1 MADRR
6 AVRVAVAGH
15 RVLAI
20 WKPASGKTLVRGK
33 VAHVTPAPEV
43 PVRAEIVRATADL
56 GATVASGLGMM
67 AGLDATAG
75 RGVMAG
81 SDVTAGRGAT
91 VGSGVTAGRGAMAG
105 SGATARPSG
114 PGPAAREARTK
125 MAVTRVAQSASGALA
140 GKAPDRR
147 RRTGRR
153 LAGPKVALGRSA
165 RAMATAC
172 APPERRSVPCVLPFR
187 RP

>member
-1 MADRR
+1 MAASEPVGRPTRAAVRRPARVPRVPGIAMADRR

-56 GATVASGLGMM
+56 GATVASG
-67 AGLDATAG
+67 
-75 RGVMAG
+75 RGVM
-81 SDVTAGRGAT
+81 
-91 VGSGVTAGRGAMAG
+91 VGSGATAGRGAMAG

-153 LAGPKVALGRSA
+153 LAGPKVALGRS
-165 RAMATAC
+165 
-172 APPERRSVPCVLPFR
+172 
-187 RP
+187 